1 MIPQMREFLD
11 DAHAHRTDGY
21 GRAQAH
27 ARRELPERFYKQAL
41 VQPMDGGF
49 AVGLDGR
56 VPRTPGMK
64 HVVVPKAALADIM
77 AAEWAAQDE
86 FIDPETMP
94 MVRLVNSAVEA
105 GDGARAALAGEIV
118 KYVANDLLLYR
129 ADSPAALVARE
140 EEVWD
145 DALVRLARHF
155 GVGFQP
161 TIGILH
167 QPQPRATLARFEAAL
182 EDEALF
188 PLAAMN
194 AVTSI
199 TGSGLLA
206 IALRYHLL
214 DAEQVWVA
222 AHVDEDHNIQLWGEV
237 EEIVERRAKRRKEF
251 DAAVRLLAMWDD
263 TAVDG

>member
-1 MIPQMREFLD
+1 MREFLD
-11 DAHAHRTDGY
+11 DAQAHRQDGY

-27 ARRELPERFYKQAL
+27 AKRELPKRFYKEATVKPL
-41 VQPMDGGF
+41 ESGF

-64 HVVVPKAALADIM
+64 QVVVPKAALAEAM
-77 AAEWAAQDE
+77 AAEWAAQGE

-105 GDGARAALAGEIV
+105 GDEGRPALMAEIV
-118 KYVANDLLLYR
+118 KYIGSDLMLYR
-129 ADSPAALVARE
+129 ADAPETLVARQE
-140 EEVWD
+140 ELWD
-145 DALVRLARHF
+145 EALLRLARRF
-155 GVGFQP
+155 GVSFQP
-161 TIGILH
+161 TIGIRH
-167 QPQPRATLARFEAAL
+167 QAQPPSTLTRLGDAL
-182 EDEALF
+182 AGEELF

-194 AVTSI
+194 AVMSI

-206 IALRYHLL
+206 LALRHGLL

-251 DAAVRLLAMWDD
+251 DAAAQMLRMWERPRS
-263 TAVDG
+263 